1 MEDFK
6 QQIMDTYDEIAD
18 DFDPTRPH
26 PWPETV
32 EFVKTLP
39 KGISILD
46 LGCGNGRNSVF
57 LAEQVFQVV
66 GIDFSIN
73 MLKIATQKSTEI
85 ENENRLTFIQGDIM
99 ELPFRSSTFDAALF
113 IAALHHIPNES
124 YRVRALEELYRSLKS
139 GAKVLISVWAF
150 DQPRFQEVLMEQ
162 VVAGDEPFEP
172 EKRAE
177 NEPEAVPGGSIGDV
191 YVPWTRKDGSVF
203 KRFYHLFTEDELRE
217 LLKGTEFE
225 VGDVYRVKDNYYA
238 KVVK

>member
-1 MEDFK
+1 
-6 QQIMDTYDEIAD
+6 MDTYDEIAD

-39 KGISILD
+39 KGIRILD

-57 LAEQVFQVV
+57 LAGQAFQVV

-73 MLKIATQKSTEI
+73 MLKFATQKSTEI
-85 ENENRLTFIQGDIM
+85 ENENHPTFIQADIM
-99 ELPFRSSTFDAALF
+99 ELPFKSATFDAALF

-124 YRVRALEELYRSLKS
+124 YRLRALDELYRCLKP
-139 GAKVLISVWAF
+139 GANALISVWAF
-150 DQPRFQEVLMEQ
+150 DQPRFKEVLMEQ
-162 VVAGDEPFEP
+162 VAAGDEPFEP

-191 YVPWTRKDGSVF
+191 YVPWTRKDGNMF
-203 KRFYHLFTEDELRE
+203 KRFYHLFTENELQE
-217 LLKGTEFE
+217 LLKGTDFK
-225 VGDVYRVKDNYYA
+225 VSGGYRVKDNYYV
-238 KVVK
+238 KVSKQ

>member
-1 MEDFK
+1 MY
-6 QQIMDTYDEIAD
+6 TYDEIAD

-39 KGISILD
+39 KGIRILD

-57 LAEQVFQVV
+57 LAGQAFQVV
-66 GIDFSIN
+66 GIDFSVN

-85 ENENRLTFIQGDIM
+85 EKERRPTFIQADIM
-99 ELPFRSSTFDAALF
+99 ELPFKPTTFDAALF

-124 YRVRALEELYRSLKS
+124 YRLRALEELYSSLKP
-139 GAKVLISVWAF
+139 GAKALISVWAF

-162 VVAGDEPFEP
+162 VVAGDKPFEP
-172 EKRAE
+172 EERAE

-191 YVPWTRKDGSVF
+191 YVPWTRKDGNVY
-203 KRFYHLFTEDELRE
+203 KRFYHLFTEDELQE
-217 LLKGTEFE
+217 LIKKTEFKDSE
-225 VGDVYRVKDNYYA
+225 VYRVKDNYYV